1 MVVSYGRWCPISFLS
16 FEALRANKILCSRPS
31 SSAAPCTYLH
41 REESWTISG
50 LKNSCWRISKL
61 TPTISPWKE
70 LDISPKIT
78 EASVQSFI
86 LLEVQDRHLF
96 SADFLTESQ
105 DWSLVVPCLLF
116 WAALVASPGH
126 GLRQGW
132 RAVYEMR
139 GKSWQDFVDM
149 LVWGGV
155 GTHMD
160 VELPFLLC
168 KWATTLTIKSAKRI
182 FTRINHA
189 PVAGPMSWRKT
200 LYFTECFISY
210 VVGVCSCVWVILRNT
225 PILMV
230 KWISSFVQSSKLDQW
245 CTIAV

>member
-1 MVVSYGRWCPISFLS
+1 MSLGVNLS
-16 FEALRANKILCSRPS
+16 LWDKV
-31 SSAAPCTYLH
+31 
-41 REESWTISG
+41 EEQ
-50 LKNSCWRISKL
+50 SCGS
-61 TPTISPWKE
+61 E

-139 GKSWQDFVDM
+139 GKS
-149 LVWGGV
+149 
-155 GTHMD
+155 
-160 VELPFLLC
+160 
-168 KWATTLTIKSAKRI
+168 
-182 FTRINHA
+182 
-189 PVAGPMSWRKT
+189 
-200 LYFTECFISY
+200 
-210 VVGVCSCVWVILRNT
+210 
-225 PILMV
+225 
-230 KWISSFVQSSKLDQW
+230 
-245 CTIAV
+245 